1 MATVLVGP
9 RCQQIKG
16 TPDCLIPIQIDI
28 LPLLEPA
35 LDLVLSL
42 LKGVVVH
49 CMSCNTDMRAG
60 VYEDTSVQLLTLSS
74 EKEQQ
79 LGYSINFLLRETYV
93 YSMSTTLNVTTFAL
107 PLCLANDMYVPSQIN
122 HSSVC
127 SRTNSKK
134 VAGHSKWWRASA
146 LLQNEVLTLGGE
158 QRRALLKVAG
168 ISAEI
173 TIGPAEYSRPYN
185 NL

>member
-1 MATVLVGP
+1 MCCMATVLVGP

-16 TPDCLIPIQIDI
+16 TPDCLIPKQIDI
-28 LPLLEPA
+28 LPLLQPA
-35 LDLVLSL
+35 LNLLLSL

-49 CMSCNTDMRAG
+49 YSMSCNTEMRAG

-79 LGYSINFLLRETYV
+79 LGYSINLLLRETYV

-107 PLCLANDMYVPSQIN
+107 LLCLANNMYVPSQIN

-134 VAGHSKWWRASA
+134 VAGHSK
-146 LLQNEVLTLGGE
+146 
-158 QRRALLKVAG
+158 
-168 ISAEI
+168 
-173 TIGPAEYSRPYN
+173 
-185 NL
+185 